1 MAAFVWAIIY
11 VLIGS
16 YQNFSFESA
25 LHQKLYTQDKDD
37 K

>member
-1 MAAFVWAIIY
+1 MAAFIWAIIY